1 MKHSIASTRRSRSSL
16 AILERAYRGSLEEQ
30 YGHIVWLSRV
40 MKRMGATHGL
50 LLKGDCVLFARR
62 GQPRISLDLGGV
74 TLEDISDLESGVAA
88 LIDEQVP
95 VYAWRSDLCRLG
107 LTTVDLVG
115 GVTPVDHQDMPAIIH
130 RFDSIWYW

>member
-1 MKHSIASTRRSRSSL
+1 MKHSIGSSRRSRSSL

-40 MKRMGATHGL
+40 MKRMGASHGL

-62 GQPRISLDLGGV
+62 GQPRISLDLGGL
-74 TLEDISDLESGVAA
+74 TLEDISHLESGVAA
-88 LIDEQVP
+88 LIDEHVP
-95 VYAWRSDLCRLG
+95 VYAWRPDLCRLG
-107 LTTVDLVG
+107 LTTVDLIG